1 MIEAWDTWIVFG
13 VLGVALVLFIG
24 GWWRYDVVALLALLV
39 LTIAGIIPS
48 PEAFSGFGHPAVI
61 TVAAV
66 LVISRG
72 LVNAGVINPLVRW
85 LSAMSSRPG
94 LQVAALT
101 GLVAICSGFMNN
113 IGAMA
118 LFMPV
123 AITMA
128 RKAGTSPSLLLMPLA
143 FGSLLG
149 GLLTLIGTPPNI
161 IIATFRTEVSG
172 EPFRMFD
179 FLPVGLAVAAAG
191 VAFIAIAGHW
201 LIPQRQAQTSPEELF
216 DISEYLVEVEVPEKS
231 NAVGKTIMDLNK
243 ATDGEVI
250 VAGVQR
256 NGQRILAPSGSELLR
271 IGDILTIEID
281 PESSQAM
288 LDATGLLLAGSE
300 RSLEHTVSSE
310 QVKVIEAVVSPGSAM
325 VNRSVQHMQLRRRHG
340 INLLAAAR
348 QGQRL
353 KPPLRKV
360 RFQPGDV
367 LLMQVDEATMTESL
381 ATLGC
386 LPLADREL
394 KIGKP
399 RRVLPALAIFL
410 TALSLAAVG
419 LLEVQIAFAAAAL
432 VMVAGGLVTL
442 RGAYDAIDWSII
454 VLLAAMIPVGI
465 AMETTGGA
473 DMIASSLLG
482 MGNFVSPVIVLI
494 LLMVATMFLS
504 DVINNAAAAVL
515 MAPIGISLA
524 AGLNASADPFLM
536 AVAIGASCA
545 FLTPIGHQSNT
556 LVMGPGGYRFGDY
569 WRLGLP
575 LEVIVVLVAT
585 PMILWVW
592 PL

>member
-13 VLGVALVLFIG
+13 VLGAALVLFIG

-39 LTIAGIIPS
+39 LTIVGIIPS
-48 PEAFSGFGHPAVI
+48 TDAFSGFGHPAVI

-72 LVNAGVINPLVRW
+72 LVNAGVINPMVRW
-85 LSAMSSRPG
+85 LSAMNSRPG

-101 GLVAICSGFMNN
+101 GLVAMCSGFMNN

-123 AITMA
+123 AIAMA

-191 VAFIAIAGHW
+191 VAFIAIAGKW
-201 LIPQRQAQTSPEELF
+201 LIPQRQAQASPEDLF

-231 NAVGKTIMDLNK
+231 NTVGKTIMDLNK

-256 NGQRILAPSGSELLR
+256 NGQRILAPSGTELLR
-271 IGDILTIEID
+271 VGDILTIEID
-281 PESSQAM
+281 PEALQAL
-288 LDATGLLLAGSE
+288 LDNTGLRLAGSE

-310 QVKVIEAVVSPGSAM
+310 QVKVIEAVVSPGSTM
-325 VNRSVQHMQLRRRHG
+325 INRSVQHLQLRRRHG

-367 LLMQVDEATMTESL
+367 LLIQVDEATMTESL
-381 ATLGC
+381 TTLGC

-399 RRVLPALAIFL
+399 RRILPALAIFL
-410 TALSLAAVG
+410 KALSLAAVG

-482 MGNFVSPVIVLI
+482 LGGVVSPVFVLV
-494 LLMVATMFLS
+494 LLLIATMFLS

-524 AGLNASADPFLM
+524 AGLDASADPFLM